1 MLVFESRACMCV
13 CVCVCVCGVCVCV
26 SMCACHVCVCV
37 FVYIYYIH
45 ICLCIHACMHACNCV
60 CAGVYIL
67 MYVHT
72 YIICIH
78 MYVLFLCAC
87 KNIVMEGD
95 HFTSLSLSLSF
106 PLSLSLSLLRTHANI
121 HTGDACLRGR
131 LGRVRPYH
139 YQVCLPFVC
148 ARFFSFFWSCA
159 GKFGKNLNTKV
170 CCACMRPCLLAYTH
184 THTHTHIQPTNIP
197 CMHACIHAY
206 VHT

>member
-1 MLVFESRACMCV
+1 
-13 CVCVCVCGVCVCV
+13 
-26 SMCACHVCVCV
+26 
-37 FVYIYYIH
+37 
-45 ICLCIHACMHACNCV
+45 MHACNCV

-95 HFTSLSLSLSF
+95 HFTSLSLSPSF
-106 PLSLSLSLLRTHANI
+106 PLSLSLPLSLFSLTLSLSLLTHSLSLSLLRTHANI

-184 THTHTHIQPTNIP
+184 THTHTHTYNQPTYHA
-197 CMHACIHAY
+197 CMHAYMHAY
-206 VHT
+206 IRAYIQQQAPQPEAPADETT